1 MAIIAVHSN
10 AADIVADAKDMARRV
25 PFAVVKALTRTA
37 KAGQEA
43 VKSEIRSVFDRP
55 TPYTLNSTYIRPAT
69 RDKMV
74 ASVYLKDDASKG
86 TPAGKYLGPQIEG
99 GTRRHK
105 RMEVA
110 LQRIG
115 VLPQGWYAIPGR
127 AAKLDAYGNWSRG
140 QIVQVLSYFQ
150 AFGEQGYRA
159 NTAAEKRA
167 KMKRGTRSKRGVAYF
182 AVLPG
187 RRASRA
193 LQPGIYLQTYFAKG
207 SAIQPIAIFVENA
220 TYRRRLDFYAT
231 VERVAVTQYPLELQR
246 AINEAGQ

>member
-1 MAIIAVHSN
+1 MITINVRPN
-10 AADIVADAKDMARRV
+10 GIDISTDAKRQAAAV

-37 KAGQEA
+37 KHAQQTVRDEM
-43 VKSEIRSVFDRP
+43 VRVFDRP
-55 TPYTLNSTYIRPAT
+55 TPYALNSTYVKPAT
-69 RDKMV
+69 KDNPV
-74 ASVYLKDDASKG
+74 SSVYLKYDASKG
-86 TPAGKYLGPQIEG
+86 TPATKFLSAQIDG
-99 GTRRHK
+99 GTRSHK
-105 RMEVA
+105 RFEAA

-115 VLPQGWYAIPGR
+115 VLPDGWYVVPGK
-127 AAKLDAYGNWSRG
+127 AARLDAYGNWSRG

-159 NTAAEKRA
+159 NTTAEKRA

-220 TYRRRLDFYAT
+220 TYRRRLDFHGT
-231 VERVAVTQYPLELQR
+231 VERVAVTQYPLELRR
-246 AINEAGQ
+246 AINEAGR